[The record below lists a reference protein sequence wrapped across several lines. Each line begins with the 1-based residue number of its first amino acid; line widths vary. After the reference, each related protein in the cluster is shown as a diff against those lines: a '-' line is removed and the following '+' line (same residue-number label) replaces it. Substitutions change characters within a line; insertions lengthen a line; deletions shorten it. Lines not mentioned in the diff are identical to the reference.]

1 MLKLLLG
8 RNQSAITRAILS
20 RAAAPAAGERSLVI
34 VPEQYSHGIERELCR
49 LGGDTVSAR
58 AEVLTFSRLAHRAF
72 QELGGS
78 ARPVLDKGGRL
89 LLMHLATARLAGEL
103 KVYRQAREKAGFLSS
118 LLATADECKSYCIS
132 PELLLE
138 AGETAGEEGQR
149 LRELGLIFSA
159 YDALVADRA
168 EDPRD
173 RLTRLAQTLRGT
185 DYLRG
190 RAIYLEAF
198 TDFTPQERMVLEV
211 MLRQAASVTVGLRCD
226 TLQPSGEEIF
236 GPTRHTALALV
247 ALAQDNGVGMEFEC
261 LPQPETLSPALA
273 SLEAALFSQGKYT
286 IGNAQQQIFYC
297 KANDPYSEIQRVAEE
312 IMHLTRDKGY
322 HFRDIAV
329 TVRDLEGWGDC
340 MERVFSRYRIP
351 VFLSRMDDILQKPVL
366 TLLTAA
372 LDTVSGNYEYE
383 DIFRYLKTGLTGI
396 PLEDRDL
403 LENYV
408 LQWDIRGTRWT
419 SDKNW
424 SWHPRGYGQEWSDED
439 RQNLSSL
446 DALRREVIAPLEHLR
461 QAQAVT
467 GRDWAQA
474 VYDFL
479 EEIELPVCL
488 TRRAGELAQAGE
500 LREAEEYRQVW
511 QILIGALEQCS
522 DLLGEDPMKLRDFAD
537 LFQLVLSQYQ
547 VGTIPV
553 SLDRV
558 TCSDM
563 ARISHAT
570 GKVLFLMGADD
581 ESLPLVG
588 GQTCLL
594 TDEDR
599 ALLSQM
605 GVETALDQD
614 GRMDREML
622 LIYECCTMP
631 SDRLYVTWSAHG
643 VDGGEK
649 RPSFLV
655 HRLLELFPELQHGG
669 QEDLEIAPLP
679 SALAPALD
687 EAAARGDRLLLGDLA
702 ELEEADVARRAMDA
716 MDQRRENLSSQAVK
730 ELYRDTVR
738 LSASRMDK
746 VKSCHY
752 AYFLQYGLKAKP
764 RKPAGLD
771 APEAG
776 TFVHYVLEH
785 VLSAAREQGGVASLA
800 PETVKQLADQAT
812 RQYIHEKLGGMEDK
826 TPRFRYLFRRLAQ
839 SAAQVVEQMVE
850 ELQASDFEPIA
861 FELGFGPNE
870 ALPPV
875 RLEVDGIT
883 VAISGFVDRV
893 DGWVHDGRLYVRVM
907 DYKTGHKSFDLTD
920 VWHGL
925 NLQMLLYLFTL
936 EEKGMPGETR
946 PIVPAGVLYLPA
958 REEHLTGS
966 RNMDPEKRRKELDS
980 KLRRSGLILN
990 DPNVVDAMEH
1000 VPLGSDAR
1008 FLPVRVS
1015 KRTGAISG
1023 DALASAVQLGKLQ
1036 KHIHRILRDIAREI
1050 GGGNIQAD
1058 PWYRDEQRT
1067 ACRWCDFAS
1076 ACHFEDGR
1084 GGERSR
1090 YLYPVKGTEFW
1101 EQVDE
1106 ELQET
1111 EQEGGF

>member
-8 RNQSAITRAILS
+8 RNQSAITDAILT
-20 RAAAPAAGERSLVI
+20 RAAATGARERSLVI
-34 VPEQYSHGIERELCR
+34 VPEQYSHVIERKLCK
-49 LGGDTVSAR
+49 LGGDAVSAR
-58 AEVLTFSRLAHRAF
+58 SEVLTFSRLAQRAF

-89 LLMHLATARLAGEL
+89 LLMHLATARLTGAL
-103 KVYRQAREKAGFLSS
+103 KIYRQAREKAGFLTS
-118 LLATADECKSYCIS
+118 LLATVDECKSYCIS
-132 PELLLE
+132 PDLLLE
-138 AGETAGEEGQR
+138 AGETAGESGQR
-149 LRELGLIFSA
+149 LRELGLILSA
-159 YDALVADRA
+159 YDALVAERA

-190 RAIYLEAF
+190 RAVYLDGF
-198 TDFTPQERMVLEV
+198 TDFTPQERLVLEV
-211 MLRQAASVTVGLRCD
+211 LLRQAASVTVGLRCD
-226 TLQPSGEEIF
+226 TLQMSGEKIF
-236 GPTRHTALALV
+236 APTRHTALTLV
-247 ALAQDNGVGMEFEC
+247 ALARDSSVSMEYEC
-261 LPQPETLSPALA
+261 LPQPQQLPDALKL
-273 SLEAALFSQGKYT
+273 LEQELFSGRQATVQAEQSSVSTY
-286 IGNAQQQIFYC
+286 
-297 KANDPYSEIQRVAEE
+297 KANNPYTEIEQAAEE
-312 IMHLTRDKGY
+312 ILHLISDKGY
-322 HFRDIAV
+322 RFRDITVAV
-329 TVRDLEGWGDC
+329 RNLEEWGDR
-340 MERVFSRYRIP
+340 MERVFGRYQIP
-351 VFLSRMDDILQKPVL
+351 IFLSRMDDILQKPVL
-366 TLLTAA
+366 ALLTGA
-372 LDTVSGNYEYE
+372 LDAVAGGYEYE

-396 PLEDRDL
+396 APGDRDV

-408 LQWDIRGTRWT
+408 LRWDLRGSRWT
-419 SDKNW
+419 TDKNW
-424 SWHPRGYGQEWSDED
+424 SWHPQGYGQEWTDAD
-439 RQNLSSL
+439 RQELTRI
-446 DALRREVIAPLEHLR
+446 DALRRKIVAPLERLR
-461 QAQAVT
+461 RQKADT
-467 GRDWAQA
+467 GRAWAQA
-474 VYDFL
+474 VYGFL
-479 EEIELPVCL
+479 EEIDLPTCL
-488 TRRAGELAQAGE
+488 TRRAGELARAGD
-500 LREAEEYRQVW
+500 LQQAEEYRQVW

-522 DLLGEDPMKLRDFAD
+522 DLLGEDPMKLEEFAD
-537 LFQLVLSQYQ
+537 LFRLVLSQYQ
-547 VGTIPV
+547 VGSIPV

-570 GKVLFLMGADD
+570 GKVLFLLGADD
-581 ESLPLVG
+581 DNLPMVG
-588 GQTCLL
+588 SERCLL

-599 ALLSQM
+599 ALLAQF

-631 SDRLYVTWSAHG
+631 SERLYVSYAGHG
-643 VDGGEK
+643 MDGGEK
-649 RPSFLV
+649 RPSFLM
-655 HRLLELFPELQHGG
+655 HRLAELFPGAEQT
-669 QEDLEIAPLP
+669 QESRGDMP

-687 EAAARGDRLLLGDLA
+687 VAAAEGDGLLLGDLA
-702 ELEEADVARRAMDA
+702 ELDESGVARRALDA
-716 MDQRRENLSSQAVK
+716 MDQHRENLSPQAVK
-730 ELYRDTVR
+730 DLYRGTVR

-785 VLSAAREQGGVASLA
+785 VLSAARDAGGVAGLDETEVKKLA
-800 PETVKQLADQAT
+800 KQAT
-812 RQYIHEKLGGMEDK
+812 GQYIHEKLRGMEDK

-861 FELGFGPNE
+861 FELGFGPNQE
-870 ALPPV
+870 LPPV
-875 RLEVDGIT
+875 RLQVDGIT

-936 EEKGMPGETR
+936 EEKGLPGESR

-966 RNMDPEKRRKELDS
+966 RNMDPEKRQKELDS

-990 DPNVVDAMEH
+990 DPKVVDAMEH

-1058 PWYRDEQRT
+1058 PWYRDEQST
-1067 ACRWCDFAS
+1067 ACRWCDFAP

-1090 YLYPVKGTEFW
+1090 YLYKVKGTEFW

-1111 EQEGGF
+1111 EQEGGI

>member
-8 RNQSAITRAILS
+8 RNQSAITDAILA
-20 RAAAPAAGERSLVI
+20 RAAAPAPGQRSLVI
-34 VPEQYSHGIERELCR
+34 VPEQYSHVTERKLCR
-49 LGGDTVSAR
+49 LGGDAVSAR
-58 AEVLTFSRLAHRAF
+58 SEVLTFSRLAQRAF

-103 KVYRQAREKAGFLSS
+103 KLYRQAREKAGFLSS
-118 LLATADECKSYCIS
+118 LLATADECKSYRIA

-138 AGETAGEEGQR
+138 AGETAGEQGQR
-149 LRELGLIFSA
+149 LRELGLILSA
-159 YDALVADRA
+159 YDALVASRA

-173 RLTRLAQTLRGT
+173 RLTRLAQTLGGT
-185 DYLRG
+185 DYLRS
-190 RAIYLEAF
+190 RAVYLDGF
-198 TDFTPQERMVLEV
+198 TDFTPQERLVLEV
-211 MLRQAASVTVGLRCD
+211 LLRQTDSVTVGLRCD
-226 TLQPSGEEIF
+226 TLQMTGEEIF
-236 GPTRHTALALV
+236 APTRRTALALV
-247 ALAQDNGVGMEFEC
+247 ALARDNGIGMEYEC
-261 LPQPETLSPALA
+261 LPRPETLPQALA
-273 SLEAALFSQGKYT
+273 ALEQGLFSGETLPPQPE
-286 IGNAQQQIFYC
+286 QRHVSYC
-297 KANDPYSEIQRVAEE
+297 KAIDPYTEMEHAAEK
-312 IMHLTRDKGY
+312 ILHLVRDKGY
-322 HFRDIAV
+322 RFRDITV
-329 TVRDLEGWGDC
+329 TVRNLEEWGDR
-340 MERVFSRYRIP
+340 MESVFGRFRIP
-351 VFLSRMDDILQKPVL
+351 IFLSRMDDILQKPVL
-366 TLLTAA
+366 ALLTAA
-372 LDTVSGNYEYE
+372 LETVAGGFEYE

-396 PLEDRDL
+396 APEDRDE

-408 LQWDIRGTRWT
+408 LRWDIRGTRWT

-424 SWHPRGYGQEWSDED
+424 SWHPRGYGQEWTDSD
-439 RQNLSSL
+439 RQLLASL
-446 DALRREVIAPLEHLR
+446 NALRQEIVAPLDHLR
-461 QAQAVT
+461 RQKAAT
-467 GRDWAQA
+467 GREWAQA
-474 VYDFL
+474 VYGFL
-479 EEIELPVCL
+479 EEIDLPACL

-511 QILIGALEQCS
+511 QILIEALEQCS
-522 DLLGEDPMKLRDFAD
+522 DLLGEDPMKLEEFAD
-537 LFQLVLSQYQ
+537 LFRLMLSQYQ

-570 GKVLFLMGADD
+570 GKLLFLLGADD
-581 ESLPLVG
+581 ENLPMVG
-588 GQTCLL
+588 GETCLL

-599 ALLSQM
+599 ALLSQF

-631 SDRLYVTWSAHG
+631 SERLYVSYALHG
-643 VDGGEK
+643 LDGAEK
-649 RPSFLV
+649 RPSFLI
-655 HRLLELFPELQHGG
+655 HRLQELFPKMAESAAGAG
-669 QEDLEIAPLP
+669 TDLLP

-687 EAAARGDRLLLGDLA
+687 VAATRGDRLLLNDLGA
-702 ELEEADVARRAMDA
+702 LEGGTVARRALEA
-716 MDQRRENLSSQAVK
+716 MDQRRENLSPQGVR
-730 ELYRDTVR
+730 ELYRGTVR

-752 AYFLQYGLKAKP
+752 AYFLQYGLKAVP

-785 VLSAAREQGGVASLA
+785 VLSAARACGGVAGLDKDQIKALA
-800 PETVKQLADQAT
+800 KEAT
-812 RQYIHEKLGGMEDK
+812 GRYIREALGGMEDK

-839 SAAQVVEQMVE
+839 SAEQVVEQMVE

-861 FELGFGPNE
+861 FELGFGSNQT
-870 ALPPV
+870 LPPV
-875 RLEVDGIT
+875 RLEVDGVT

-936 EEKGMPGETR
+936 EEKGLPGESR

-966 RNMDPEKRRKELDS
+966 RNMDPEQRRKALDS

-990 DPNVVDAMEH
+990 DPTVVDAMEH

-1008 FLPVRVS
+1008 FLPVTVS

-1023 DALASAVQLGKLQ
+1023 SALASAVQLGKLQ

-1058 PWYRDEQRT
+1058 PWYRGERDT

-1111 EQEGGF
+1111 EQEGGN

>member
-1 MLKLLLG
+1 MLQLLLG
-8 RNQSAITRAILS
+8 RNQGAITEAILS
-20 RAAAPAAGERSLVI
+20 RAAWPAAGERSLVI
-34 VPEQYSHGIERELCR
+34 VPEQYSHVIERKLCQ
-49 LGGDTVSAR
+49 LGGDAVSAR
-58 AEVLTFSRLAHRAF
+58 SEVLTFSRLAQRVF

-103 KVYRQAREKAGFLSS
+103 KIYRQAREKAGFLTS

-138 AGETAGEEGQR
+138 AGAQAEEEGQR
-149 LRELGLIFSA
+149 LRELGLILSA

-185 DYLRG
+185 DYFLG
-190 RAIYLEAF
+190 RAVYLDGF
-198 TDFTPQERMVLEV
+198 TDFTPQERLVLEV
-211 MLRQAASVTVGLRCD
+211 LLRQAPSVTVGLRCD
-226 TLQPSGEEIF
+226 TLQLNGEDIF
-236 GPTRHTALALV
+236 APTRRTALALV
-247 ALAQDNGVGMEFEC
+247 SLARENGVGMEYAC
-261 LPQPETLSPALA
+261 LPQPEGEVSALSH
-273 SLEAALFSQGKYT
+273 LEHNLFSGET
-286 IGNAQQQIFYC
+286 TALHHVDEMMFCC
-297 KANDPYSEIQRVAEE
+297 KANDPYIEIEQAAEE
-312 IMHLTRDKGY
+312 ILCLVRDKGY
-322 HFRDIAV
+322 HFRDI
-329 TVRDLEGWGDC
+329 TVAARTLEGWGER
-340 MERVFSRYRIP
+340 MESVFGRYHIP
-351 VFLSRMDDILQKPVL
+351 IFLSRMDDILQKPVL
-366 TLLTAA
+366 ALLTSA
-372 LDTVSGNYEYE
+372 LDTVAGGYEYE
-383 DIFRYLKTGLTGI
+383 DIFRYLKTGLTDI
-396 PLEDRDL
+396 SLEDRDL

-424 SWHPRGYGQEWSDED
+424 SWHPRGYGQEWSDQD
-439 RQNLSSL
+439 REYLTRL
-446 DALRREVIAPLEHLR
+446 DALRRKVVEPLEHLR
-461 QAQAVT
+461 QTKAQT

-479 EEIELPVCL
+479 EEIELPACL
-488 TRRAGELAQAGE
+488 TRRAEELTGAGE

-522 DLLGEDPMKLRDFAD
+522 DLLGEDPMKLGDFAD

-570 GKVLFLMGADD
+570 GRVLFLLGADD
-581 ESLPLVG
+581 ENLPMVG
-588 GQTCLL
+588 SERCLL
-594 TDEDR
+594 TDQDR
-599 ALLSQM
+599 ALLSQF

-631 SDRLYVTWSAHG
+631 TDRLYVSYAAHG
-643 VDGGEK
+643 LDGGEK
-649 RPSFLV
+649 RPSFLI
-655 HRLLELFPELQHGG
+655 HRLLELFPELAEQI
-669 QEDLEIAPLP
+669 QETHTEALP
-679 SALAPALD
+679 SALAPAL
-687 EAAARGDRLLLGDLA
+687 EAAAAQGDQQLLGDLA
-702 ELEEADVARRAMDA
+702 ELEGADVARRALVA
-716 MDQRRENLSSQAVK
+716 ADQRRENLSPQAVQ
-730 ELYRDTVR
+730 ELYRDTIR

-785 VLSAAREQGGVASLA
+785 VLSTARTQGGVSSLDKA
-800 PETVKQLADQAT
+800 TVKELADQAT
-812 RQYIHEKLGGMEDK
+812 RQYIREKLGGMEDK

-839 SAAQVVEQMVE
+839 SAVQVVEQMVE

-861 FELGFGPNE
+861 FELGFGPKE
-870 ALPPV
+870 ELPPV
-875 RLEVDGIT
+875 RLQVDGIT

-936 EEKGMPGETR
+936 EEKGLPGEDR

-966 RNMDPEKRRKELDS
+966 RNMDPEKRQKELDS

-990 DPNVVDAMEH
+990 DPNVIDAMEH

-1008 FLPVRVS
+1008 FLPVRIS

-1067 ACRWCDFAS
+1067 ACRWCDYAS

-1111 EQEGGF
+1111 EEEGGF